1 VEKLM
6 NKFLQKLDNL
16 GLLLLVGAALY
27 YSVTSVWDKWALGL
41 AAAGGCLFIVGIAA
55 NYRQI
60 METLG
65 RRSTKYASNY
75 VVSVILAIA
84 LVSALNFVGQ
94 RHVKRFDLT
103 GIGRYTLAPQTYQL
117 LDKLD
122 RDLEIKAFFTGGD
135 YAPLK
140 ELLTSYRTRS
150 RHIRFDFIDPDK
162 QPDVAKKYDVT
173 VYGTMSNPFTGSQ
186 LKFGT
191 VVLTYGGRNE
201 KIEKRSEEVREE
213 DLTNAIIKVQRTE
226 AKRVYFV
233 QGHGEKDP
241 GDSEKGGYAA
251 AKKGLEDQG
260 FKVDTVNLASTAK
273 VPADAKVLVIAGPT
287 TEPFP
292 QELQFVND
300 FLNSGGSLLVMV
312 DPDPSPP
319 LESFLKPWGVAVDND
334 LILDVSGAGRL
345 MGAGP
350 SIPLV
355 LRYETHKITD
365 RFRSM
370 TFFPMARSVQPSKD
384 TVAGVTVD
392 TLFRSNAESWGE
404 TNLKDLRNNKEV
416 GFDEKS
422 DLKGPLSMAVALT
435 KEVKPASDKGP
446 ATKARMV
453 VVGNSNF
460 AINAYFPAQGNGNL
474 FLNMVSWLAQDEDLI
489 SVRPKAPEDRRII
502 LSQSQQSTLRLV
514 TVILLPG
521 IVLVAGIMVWARRR
535 R

>member
-1 VEKLM
+1 M
-6 NKFLQKLDNL
+6 NKYLQKLDTL

-27 YSVTSVWDKWALGL
+27 YSVTNVWDKWAIGL
-41 AAAGGCLFIVGIAA
+41 AVAGGVFIIVGIAA

-60 METLG
+60 MTTLG
-65 RRSTKYASNY
+65 RRSTKYGTNY
-75 VVSVILAIA
+75 IVSVVLVVA
-84 LVSALNFVGQ
+84 LVSALNYVGQ

-103 GIGRYTLAPQTYQL
+103 AIGRFTLAPQTVQIL
-117 LDKLD
+117 GKLN
-122 RDLEIKAFFTGGD
+122 RDLDVKCFFAGGD

-140 ELLTSYRTRS
+140 ELLTSYKARS
-150 RHIRFDFIDPDK
+150 SHIRYEFIDPDK
-162 QPDVAKKYDVT
+162 QPDVAKQYDVT

-191 VVLTYGGRNE
+191 VVLVYGDRKE
-201 KIEKRSEEVREE
+201 KIEKKSEEVREE

-226 AKRVYFV
+226 AKKIYFV

-241 GDSEKGGYAA
+241 ADTEKTGYAA
-251 AKKGLEDQG
+251 AKKALEDQG

-273 VPADAKVLVIAGPT
+273 VPVDAKVLVLAGPT

-292 QELQFVND
+292 QELQYVND
-300 FLNSGGSLLVMV
+300 FLNNGGGVLVMV
-312 DPDPSPP
+312 DPDPSPS
-319 LESFLKPWGVAVDND
+319 LASFLKPWSVTVDND
-334 LILDVSGAGRL
+334 VILDVSGAGRL

-350 SIPLV
+350 TIPLV
-355 LRYETHKITD
+355 MRYETHKITD

-370 TFFPMARSVQPSKD
+370 TFFPEARSVEPSKES
-384 TVAGVTVD
+384 VSGVTVE
-392 TLFRSNAESWGE
+392 TLFRSNDNSWGE
-404 TNLKDLRNNKEV
+404 TNMKELRASRAS
-416 GFDEKS
+416 FDEKA
-422 DLKGPLSMAVALT
+422 DLKGPLPMAVALT

-489 SVRPKAPEDRRII
+489 SIRPKTPEDRRII
-502 LSQSQQSTLRLV
+502 LSQSQQSTLRLIAIV
-514 TVILLPG
+514 LIPG
-521 IVLVAGIMVWARRR
+521 IVLVAGIVVWTRRR